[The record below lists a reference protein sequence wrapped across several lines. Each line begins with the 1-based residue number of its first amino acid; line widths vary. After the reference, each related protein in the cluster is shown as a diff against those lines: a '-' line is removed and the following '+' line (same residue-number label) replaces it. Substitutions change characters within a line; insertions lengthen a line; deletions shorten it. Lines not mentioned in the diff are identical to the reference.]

1 MIVTLKAFAVDAL
14 LRITNYLNSNKKN
27 FIFSGTIKSQFSY
40 CPLIWMFSSK
50 KANNLINRMQERS
63 IQIVS
68 SDIESNEHLFEKNE
82 EITIHKRNLQVLM
95 IEVYKTICE

>member
-1 MIVTLKAFAVDAL
+1 
-14 LRITNYLNSNKKN
+14 
-27 FIFSGTIKSQFSY
+27 
-40 CPLIWMFSSK
+40 
-50 KANNLINRMQERS
+50 MQERS

-68 SDIESNEHLFEKNE
+68 SDNESNEHLLEKNE